1 MTIFKLHWI
10 SSVSVNDFPGERNS
24 DVCRVFL
31 LRINFFSRVVLVRN
45 EDLKL
50 QRIFVT
56 NSAFLGRHRRIF
68 LQKVILLVFKGRKS
82 NEPGRN
88 WQRNHWTLM
97 KQICG
102 DDRKEANKSK
112 SHISPKLATFSS
124 FFTLL
129 CSFFLF
135 SLFMSKPYEEPKRPR
150 LYLSKIFGD
159 FEERVHPG

>member
-56 NSAFLGRHRRIF
+56 NSAFLSRHRRIF

-82 NEPGRN
+82 NEPAEIGSEITEHLWSKFAEMIEKKQTRAKVTFPPN
-88 WQRNHWTLM
+88 WPLFPPFLLYFAH
-97 KQICG
+97 
-102 DDRKEANKSK
+102 
-112 SHISPKLATFSS
+112 FSY
-124 FFTLL
+124 
-129 CSFFLF
+129 FLF
-135 SLFMSKPYEEPKRPR
+135 LWANLTKNQDAQGC
-150 LYLSKIFGD
+150 I
-159 FEERVHPG
+159 